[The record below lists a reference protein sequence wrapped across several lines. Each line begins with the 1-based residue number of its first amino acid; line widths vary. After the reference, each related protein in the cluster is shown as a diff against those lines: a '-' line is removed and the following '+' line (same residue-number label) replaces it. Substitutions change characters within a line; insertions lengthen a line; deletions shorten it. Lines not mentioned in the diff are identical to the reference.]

1 MSGEKGDSVGHVPKP
16 RVASGLPPS
25 AQPTQAPAPA
35 TAEEASIRPAHG
47 LGPAEVR
54 VGIFSVLLML
64 LSCLLLF
71 FGPAAGLGPVR
82 SLASQPAIAVM
93 LVALSAAAVLA
104 PVSFHHRGHTTL
116 FSLSEVPLLL
126 GLVFAA
132 PAVLVVSRLLGEA
145 LVLGAVRRQSPLKL
159 SFNAATA
166 AASAAIAATIY
177 RGFPGTHQAV
187 GPAGWA
193 VGAAALAAAALV
205 AQAAVSVVIRLHGQ
219 GRPLST
225 GFDFLRFVLL
235 LSASIGLAFVVLDA
249 AWWNT
254 WAVLPLVIVGG
265 LIVFAYRGYLKLTQR
280 FGALEQLY
288 HFSRSLG
295 SPHLD
300 PVGTAWAILE
310 RVQSVM
316 RARRAELVLVDTWP
330 EARSLAL
337 DGEVRFHVQRITL
350 SEASCVSEAISFGRP
365 SLRQRAADRTSSLE
379 DVDPVL
385 GQFRDALIVPLLSG
399 DQPIGA
405 LVALDRQ
412 EELDP
417 FDDDD
422 LRLFEALAA
431 HASTTMERA
440 RLVEE
445 LRLEADS
452 KSYQATHDSLTGLPN
467 RALFLERASA
477 ALAET
482 GRAAVALLDLD
493 RFKEVNDTLG
503 HSTGDRLVC
512 EVAECLVRAARG
524 RATVARI
531 GGDEFALIVP
541 DIIGPEEAIG
551 IVRDL
556 EDALSKPMDLDGI
569 TLAVRASA
577 GVSLAPE
584 HGDSIALLLQRADIA
599 MYLAKERRSGIEL
612 YSPAQDQNMER
623 KLVLGGQLAQ
633 ALRQGHELYI
643 MYQPI
648 AGLASG
654 KLLRFEALARWDHP
668 ELGQVPTDEFIAIAE
683 QMGLIGEITEF
694 VLTEACA
701 QAAEWR
707 DAGVTAGLAVNLSGR
722 DLSDH
727 SLVEKVAVR
736 LAANNLPAS
745 SLTLEVTE
753 TEVMADIGEASGVL
767 AELGKMGV
775 RIAVDD
781 FGTGY
786 SSLAYLH
793 RLPLNELKID
803 RSFVGNVAY
812 DESNAII
819 VRSSIAMAHSLGLSV
834 VAEGAEDELTCSV
847 LADAGCDA
855 VQGYYFSRPLSASSL
870 RPWLETQP
878 RLEFSRDLVPT
889 LRVIPGGESPLYL
902 HEGIKQIPS

>member
-1 MSGEKGDSVGHVPKP
+1 MLGSCALLV
-16 RVASGLPPS
+16 
-25 AQPTQAPAPA
+25 T
-35 TAEEASIRPAHG
+35 
-47 LGPAEVR
+47 GPASV
-54 VGIFSVLLML
+54 FSPLK
-64 LSCLLLF
+64 
-71 FGPAAGLGPVR
+71 
-82 SLASQPAIAVM
+82 SLTGQPWIAVM
-93 LVALSAAAVLA
+93 LVVLSGAAVLW
-104 PVSFHHRGHTTL
+104 PVSFHHRGHTYL

-132 PAVLVVSRLLGEA
+132 PAVLVLSRVVGEG

-159 SFNAATA
+159 SFNVATA
-166 AASAAIAATIY
+166 AASASVAASIY
-177 RGFPGTHQAV
+177 RSLPGTHTV
-187 GPAGWA
+187 GPVGWA
-193 VGAAALAAAALV
+193 AGAAALAAAAIV
-205 AQAAVSVVIRLHGQ
+205 AQAAVSIVIRLHGQ
-219 GRPLST
+219 GRSRSA
-225 GFDFLRFVLL
+225 GFDFPRFALVLG
-235 LSASIGLAFVVLDA
+235 ASIGLAFVVLDA
-249 AWWNT
+249 AWSTT
-254 WAVLPLVIVGG
+254 WDVLPLALVGA
-265 LIVFAYRGYLKLTQR
+265 LIVFAYRAYLKLTQR

-288 HFSRSLG
+288 DFSRSLG
-295 SPHLD
+295 GQNLD
-300 PVGTAWAILE
+300 PADTAWAILE
-310 RVQSVM
+310 HVQSVL
-316 RARRAELVLVDTWP
+316 RARRAELVLVDAWP

-337 DGEVRFHVQRITL
+337 DGAVRSRGPLIRL
-350 SEASCVSEAISFGRP
+350 SDASCVTEAISIGQP
-365 SLRQRAADRTSSLE
+365 SLRQRASDRSGGAGE
-379 DVDPVL
+379 FDAVL
-385 GQFRDALIVPLLSG
+385 GKFRDALVVPLLSG
-399 DQPIGA
+399 DQAIGA

-431 HASTTMERA
+431 HASTTLERA

-445 LRLEADS
+445 LRFEAES

-467 RALFLERASA
+467 RALFLERAAA

-503 HSTGDRLVC
+503 HSTGDKLVC
-512 EVAECLVRAARG
+512 EVAECLVRAAHG
-524 RATVARI
+524 RATVARL

-556 EDALSKPMDLDGI
+556 EDALSKPMSVDGI

-577 GVSLAPE
+577 GVALAPE
-584 HGDSIALLLQRADIA
+584 HGDNVSLLLQRADIA
-599 MYLAKERRSGIEL
+599 MYLAKERHSGIEL
-612 YSPAQDQNMER
+612 YSPSLEQNMER

-633 ALRQGHELYI
+633 ALQQGRELYL

-648 AGLASG
+648 ASLDTGE
-654 KLLRFEALARWDHP
+654 LLRFEALARWNHP
-668 ELGQVPTDEFIAIAE
+668 ELGQIPAEEFIGIAE

-694 VLTEACA
+694 VLTNACA
-701 QAAEWR
+701 QAASWR
-707 DAGVTAGLAVNLSGR
+707 DAGMPFGLSVNLSGR
-722 DLSDH
+722 DLSDK
-727 SLVEKVAVR
+727 SLVEKVSGHLR
-736 LAANNLPAS
+736 ANDLPAS

-767 AELGKMGV
+767 GELGKLGV

-803 RSFVGNVAY
+803 RSFAGNVAY

-834 VAEGAEDELTCSV
+834 VAEGAEDELTCAV

-855 VQGYYFSRPLSASSL
+855 VQGYYFAKPLDTSVLQQWL
-870 RPWLETQP
+870 RMRP
-878 RLEFSRDLVPT
+878 RLDFSRELLPP
-889 LRVIPGGESPLYL
+889 LRVIEGQGASPR
-902 HEGIKQIPS
+902 HVETARRGHDDIGQIIS

>member
-1 MSGEKGDSVGHVPKP
+1 MFSLVL
-16 RVASGLPPS
+16 ALATGLLLYLG
-25 AQPTQAPAPA
+25 
-35 TAEEASIRPAHG
+35 PAHG
-47 LGPAEVR
+47 
-54 VGIFSVLLML
+54 M
-64 LSCLLLF
+64 
-71 FGPAAGLGPVR
+71 GPVR
-82 SLASQPAIAVM
+82 SHVPQPAIAIL
-93 LVALSAAAVLA
+93 LVVLSAAAVLA
-104 PVSFHHRGHTTL
+104 PVSFHHKGNTTL

-132 PAVLVVSRLLGEA
+132 PAVLVLSRLIGEA
-145 LVLGAVRRQSPLKL
+145 LVLGVVRRQSPLKL
-159 SFNAATA
+159 TFNTATA
-166 AASAAIAATIY
+166 AASAAVAVTLY
-177 RGFPGTHQAV
+177 RPLLGSHPAV
-187 GPAGWA
+187 GGVGWA
-193 VGAAALAAAALV
+193 AGAAALAAAAFV
-205 AQAAVSVVIRLHGQ
+205 AQEAVTIVIRLSGQ
-219 GRPLST
+219 RRGHSA
-225 GFDFLRFVLL
+225 GFDLLRFNLL
-235 LSASIGLAFVVLDA
+235 LGASIGLAFVVLDA

-254 WAVLPLVIVGG
+254 WEILPLVIVGG
-265 LIVFAYRGYLKLTQR
+265 LIVIAYRAYLKLTQR

-295 SPHLD
+295 GPYMD
-300 PVGTAWAILE
+300 PAGTAWAILE

-316 RARRAELVLVDTWP
+316 RARRAELVLVDAWP
-330 EARSLAL
+330 LARSLAV
-337 DGEVRFHVQRITL
+337 DGDNRSDVLRITL
-350 SEASCVSEAISFGRP
+350 SEASCVTQAISDGRA
-365 SLRQRAADRTSSLE
+365 SLLQRATERTGSIADL
-379 DVDPVL
+379 DPVL
-385 GQFRDALIVPLLSG
+385 GRYRDALVVPLLSG
-399 DQPIGA
+399 DQAIGA
-405 LVALDRQ
+405 LVAIDRQ

-431 HASTTMERA
+431 HAGTTMERA

-467 RALFLERASA
+467 RALFLERATA

-556 EDALSKPMDLDGI
+556 EEALSRPMDLDGI

-577 GVSLAPE
+577 GVSLSPE
-584 HGDSIALLLQRADIA
+584 HGDNIALLLQRADIA

-612 YSPAQDQNMER
+612 YSPSQDQNMER

-633 ALRQGHELYI
+633 ALRRGEELYVV
-643 MYQPI
+643 YQPI
-648 AGLASG
+648 ARLPSG
-654 KLLRFEALARWDHP
+654 QLIGAEALARWNHP
-668 ELGQVPTDEFIAIAE
+668 ELGQVPADEFIAIAE

-694 VLTEACA
+694 VLTTACA
-701 QAAEWR
+701 EAAKWR
-707 DAGVTAGLAVNLSGR
+707 ETGLPLGLAVNLSGR
-722 DLSDH
+722 DLSDQH
-727 SLVEKVAVR
+727 LVEKVAAR
-736 LAANNLPAS
+736 LAANKLPPG

-767 AELGKMGV
+767 SELGRLGV

-781 FGTGY
+781 FGSGY

-803 RSFVGNVAY
+803 RSFVSNLAH

-834 VAEGAEDELTCSV
+834 VAEGAEDELTCSL

-855 VQGYYFSRPLSASSL
+855 VQGYYFSRPLGASAM
-870 RPWLETQP
+870 REWLETDP
-878 RLEFSRDLVPT
+878 SLEFSRELSPP
-889 LRVIPGGESPLYL
+889 LRVIAGGESQRYAS
-902 HEGIKQIPS
+902 GGFKQLPS